1 MTLLSIV
8 GEDISHI
15 IPVLYAYKDKIKHH
29 VLLCDDD
36 PSNYERAK
44 TLQKGMQKFSAQH
57 TLGWYTKIIT
67 TNEDSAVDI
76 KTAAEKQFNDNNEL
90 WLNATDGYP
99 AITILLSDLV
109 RKEGGKVLSY
119 DHFDND
125 LHIIDPDG
133 SMLTEQ
139 LTSKIDI
146 ESYLTMLDYVIL
158 SKQTK
163 SDLSARKRHIF
174 ELYKK
179 ESLFKK
185 VRNALVAKSF
195 GHSNNFDLSM
205 SGDMLET
212 LYDLKIVD
220 KKYQLIR
227 SQQKV
232 LQGDLFEEYVFWLC
246 EELNPDDILMGVK
259 IDFDDEKKEPEDQK
273 RVMNEFDILIM
284 HNNRIYTVECKFSK
298 HLEGLEFIYKY
309 DAIIDYFGKASKAI
323 IANISSKPKETY
335 INTKA
340 SSNFKH
346 STLRRARLAGVS
358 VYHETQINVIKF
370 QNLVQNFFHIRS

>member
-8 GEDISHI
+8 GEDISRI
-15 IPVLYAYKDKIKHH
+15 IPVLYAYKDQIKQHI
-29 VLLCDDD
+29 LLCDDD
-36 PSNYERAK
+36 PSNHERAK
-44 TLQKGMQKFSAQH
+44 TLQKGMQKFSAKH
-57 TLGWYTKIIT
+57 SLGWYTKIIT
-67 TNEDSAVDI
+67 TNEDSASDI
-76 KTAAEKQFNDNNEL
+76 KTTAQKQFNDNTEL

-125 LHIIDPDG
+125 LHIIEPDG
-133 SMLTEQ
+133 SMVTEQ
-139 LTSKIDI
+139 LASKIDI
-146 ESYLTMLDYVIL
+146 ESYLTMLDYAIR

-163 SDLSARKRHIF
+163 SDLSARKNHIF

-185 VRNALVAKSF
+185 VRNALVAKSL
-195 GHSNNFDLSM
+195 GHPNNFDLSM

-212 LYDLKIVD
+212 LYNLKIVD
-220 KKYQLIR
+220 KKYKLIP
-227 SQQKV
+227 SQQKM

-259 IDFDDEKKEPEDQK
+259 IDFDDKKQEPEDQK

-298 HLEGLEFIYKY
+298 NLEGLEFVYKY

-335 INTKA
+335 MNTKS
-340 SSNFKH
+340 SSNFRH

-358 VYHETQINVIKF
+358 IYHETQINVIKF
-370 QNLVQNFFHIRS
+370 QNLVRNFFHIRS